1 MDGPS
6 SVSRSPGGALPSA
19 SRAWL
24 SGALAAALACML
36 LPGGAAAPLDA
47 PAQQPGV
54 DPGLFD
60 DMSYRMVGPYRGG
73 RATAGAGHPDRPN
86 TFYMGATGGGV
97 WRTTNAGVSWENLS
111 DGSFGGSIGAIAVA
125 PSNPQVMYVGEGS
138 SAIRGNVS
146 RGRGMHRSVDGG
158 RTWQHVGLGEAG
170 QIGRVVVHPR
180 DPQVVYAA
188 ALGNPFAKNETRGV
202 FKSTDGG
209 ESWEHVLFINDS
221 TGVVDLAMNPERP
234 GELFAGAWSAERK
247 PWDLRDGTTWNGGG
261 GLYRTTDG
269 GETWE
274 HLQQGLPSGDELVGK
289 VGVDVSP
296 ADPDRVFV
304 NMHARRPDHALY
316 RSDDG
321 GDTWTKVST
330 NPDVLDR
337 PFYYTYVRAHPTDP
351 NTVYVPDES
360 LWVSH
365 DGGSSWEEIPVPHG
379 DLHGLWIDSD
389 RPNRML
395 VNNDGGA
402 QVSVDGGES
411 WTTYYNQPTAQFYR
425 VEVDER
431 WPYNLYGAQQDNS
444 TMRVPSRRL
453 EGLSRES
460 HWTPVG
466 GGESGHVA
474 IQSYGPDIA
483 WAGSYAG
490 LITRKNLRTK
500 LARNRQAY
508 PQHMLG
514 MAPKR
519 MKYRFQWNAP
529 IEVNPHDSTEVFH
542 AAQKLL
548 RTRDGGRS
556 WTEVSADLTHDDT
569 TKQEAAGGPVLLDAT
584 GVEVYN
590 TIFALTPSTHEEGV
604 IWAGTD
610 DGRVW
615 ITRQGAGV
623 GNWAEVT
630 PGGLPQWSTVNSI
643 EVSPHDPASA
653 YVTAYRYRLGDFTP
667 YVFRTE
673 DYGASW
679 TRIADGSRGIPADHP
694 TRAVREDPEQEGLLY
709 AGTEYGIYV
718 SFDDGG
724 QWQPFH
730 LDAEGKEN
738 GVLPRVPVTDLE
750 VHRGDLVVATQGR
763 AFWILDELGPVR
775 QAAAG
780 EPGGPAHLYR
790 PSAAHRWAPGGLD
803 RGTPSDELPEGPPEG
818 AVLDYWLSE
827 EAGEPVRLEVLSP
840 DGELVRSFTTGEGGS
855 GDLPDAPGHHRV
867 SWDLTYPGVELPDG
881 VVLPRNHTGGF
892 RAPPGTYSVRLT
904 VGSRTTE
911 RELEVRIPPPYR
923 EEVSAEDLHRLA
935 DFSRQVR
942 DTLQSVYDR
951 LATLADVREQVEAV
965 RGRLEGSGAGERLV
979 PAADSLAARLRALEA
994 ELHQQEIQ
1002 ARDDPFQYPPEFDG
1016 QVAALYGSVADAE
1029 DAPTDGV
1036 RQRWQDLL
1044 PEWEQLR
1051 SRVEAV
1057 LDSGVQ
1063 EFNERLEEAG
1073 VQPVIVGRHG
1083 VDSQQQTGSSQQ

>member
-1 MDGPS
+1 MSDPAPR
-6 SVSRSPGGALPSA
+6 RSAAPSA
-19 SRAWL
+19 PRPVPRGLVPAGL
-24 SGALAAALACML
+24 SGLLAAALSL
-36 LPGGAAAPLDA
+36 LLFPGGAAAQESG
-47 PAQQPGV
+47 AQQPAV
-54 DPGLFD
+54 DPGLFED
-60 DMSYRMVGPYRGG
+60 LSYRMVGPYRGG
-73 RATAGAGHPDRPN
+73 RATAGAGHAEHPN
-86 TFYMGATGGGV
+86 TFYMGGTGGGV
-97 WRTTNAGVSWENLS
+97 WRTTNAGVSWENVS
-111 DGSFGGSIGAIAVA
+111 DGYFGGSIGSIAVA
-125 PSNPQVMYVGEGS
+125 PSDPQVIYVGEGS

-146 RGRGMHRSVDGG
+146 LGRGMHRSVDGG
-158 RTWQHVGLGEAG
+158 RTWEDLGLGDAG
-170 QIGRVVVHPR
+170 QIGRVVVHPD
-180 DPQVVYAA
+180 DPDVVYVA
-188 ALGNPFAKNETRGV
+188 ALGDPFARSDERGV
-202 FKSTDGG
+202 YRTDDGG
-209 ESWEHVLFINDS
+209 ESWEQVLFINDS

-234 GELFAGAWSAERK
+234 REVFAGAWSAERD

-269 GETWE
+269 GDSWQ
-274 HLQQGLPSGDELVGK
+274 HLEEGLPSGDALVGK

-321 GDTWTKVST
+321 GDSWTKVTT

-365 DGGSSWEEIPVPHG
+365 DGGRTWEEIPVPHT
-379 DLHGLWIDSD
+379 DVHGLWIDPD
-389 RPNRML
+389 RPARML

-402 QVSVDGGES
+402 QVTVDAGES

-460 HWTPVG
+460 HWTPLG

-490 LITRKNLRTK
+490 LITRKNLDTK
-500 LARNRQAY
+500 LERNRQAY

-548 RTRDGGRS
+548 RTSDGGES
-556 WTEVSADLTHDDT
+556 WEEVSADLTHDDT
-569 TKQEAAGGPVLLDAT
+569 TKQEASGGPVLLDAT
-584 GVEVYN
+584 GVEIYN
-590 TIFALTPSTHEEGV
+590 TIFALTPSEDEEGLV
-604 IWAGTD
+604 WVGTD

-615 ITRQGAGV
+615 ITREGAGV
-623 GNWAEVT
+623 GSWREVT
-630 PGGLPQWSTVNSI
+630 PEGLPRWSTVNAI
-643 EVSPHDPASA
+643 ESSPHDPATA

-667 YVFRTE
+667 YVFRTR
-673 DYGASW
+673 DYGQSW

-694 TRAVREDPEQEGLLY
+694 TRVVREDPEQEGLLY
-709 AGTEYGIYV
+709 AGTEFGIFV
-718 SFDDGG
+718 SFDGG
-724 QWQPFH
+724 GSWQPFR
-730 LDAEGKEN
+730 LERPDREEGS
-738 GVLPRVPVTDLE
+738 LPRVPVTDLE
-750 VHRGDLVVATQGR
+750 VHRGDLAVATQGR
-763 AFWILDELGPVR
+763 SFWILDDLGPVR

-780 EPGGPAHLYR
+780 EPGGSVHLYR
-790 PSAAHRWAPGGLD
+790 PSTAYRWAPGGMD

-818 AVLDYWLSE
+818 AVLDYWLAE
-827 EAGEPVRLEVLSP
+827 DADGPVRLEVMGP
-840 DGELVRSFTTGEGGS
+840 DGEVVRSYGAGDGGGEGGALS
-855 GDLPDAPGHHRV
+855 REAGHHRIT
-867 SWDLTYPGVELPDG
+867 WDLEYPGVEMPEG
-881 VVLPRNHTGGF
+881 VLLPRNHTGGF
-892 RAPPGTYSVRLT
+892 RAPPGSYTVRLT
-904 VGSRTTE
+904 AGGGTAE
-911 RELEVRIPPPYR
+911 RQLDVRIPPPYR
-923 EEVSAEDLHRLA
+923 EEVSADDLRRLA

-951 LATLADVREQVEAV
+951 LGELMGVREQLEGVRTRLERRGGHAALVEETGDLAERV
-965 RGRLEGSGAGERLV
+965 RG
-979 PAADSLAARLRALEA
+979 LEA
-994 ELHQQEIQ
+994 ELHQQEIR
-1002 ARDDPFQYPPEFDG
+1002 ARDDPFQYPPKFDG

-1029 DAPTDGV
+1029 GAPGEGA
-1036 RQRWQDLL
+1036 RQRWRDLL
-1044 PEWEQLR
+1044 PVWEDFRARIDDALVGGVAELNSGLR
-1051 SRVEAV
+1051 
-1057 LDSGVQ
+1057 
-1063 EFNERLEEAG
+1063 EAG
-1073 VQPVIVGRHG
+1073 VQPVMVP
-1083 VDSQQQTGSSQQ
+1083 